1 MTDNA
6 EPEVVARL
14 RFPIGVGGLGML
26 TDALMVAY
34 GPDLRLVADGDHLLV
49 LRP

>member
-1 MTDNA
+1 MSDDA
-6 EPEVVARL
+6 QPEEVARL
-14 RFPIGVGGLGML
+14 LFPLGVGGLGML